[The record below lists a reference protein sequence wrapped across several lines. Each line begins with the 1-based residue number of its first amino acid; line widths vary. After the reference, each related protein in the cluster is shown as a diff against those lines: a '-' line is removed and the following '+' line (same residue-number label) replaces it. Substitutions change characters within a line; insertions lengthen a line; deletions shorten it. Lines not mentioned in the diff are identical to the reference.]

1 MSPEEGI
8 KFKRNLLLNFWVY
21 LRGCPSIF
29 SSAITTQKKKV
40 RGRKLQLEGHKGPV
54 YLKSFCLW
62 QNLFSAR
69 FKSEAIIWKSNI
81 AKRDHPW
88 QRFLQAQLFSLFV
101 PMTDLSSAATPL
113 SETRV
118 RRASNLLTAAL
129 TLIRVTR
136 MLLTRRKR
144 RNTLDQKLFRH
155 GAPWKFRLQWQ
166 CGFSHK
172 AAVP

>member
-1 MSPEEGI
+1 MGI
-8 KFKRNLLLNFWVY
+8 KFKRNFLLNFWVY
-21 LRGCPSIF
+21 LGGCPSIF
-29 SSAITTQKKKV
+29 LSAITTQIKKKKRV
-40 RGRKLQLEGHKGPV
+40 RGRKLQLEGRRGPV

-69 FKSEAIIWKSNI
+69 FKSEEIIWKSNK

-88 QRFLQAQLFSLFV
+88 QRFLQALLFSLFV
-101 PMTDLSSAATPL
+101 PMTDLSSAATSL

-118 RRASNLLTAAL
+118 RRASHLLTAAL

-144 RNTLDQKLFRH
+144 CDTPDQKLFRH
-155 GAPWKFRLQWQ
+155 GAPWKFRLHSQS
-166 CGFSHK
+166 GFSRK
-172 AAVP
+172 AAVS